1 MINMKSTKPNWNNKT
16 LAKMEKKETLRF
28 DYPIQRKGGQWDR
41 LQQSLLIHSIIGG
54 YPIPPVLVLKA
65 TVDEDSKV
73 EFVLDGKQR
82 TTTLL
87 NFMAGVKDNEGQY
100 PERAYAL
107 HEETPTVF
115 IEDEEYVLAGKYFDE
130 LPEDVI
136 SELNSGSFQITR
148 LEEATDEEIE
158 ELFYRWNN
166 GTPLSKQQKT
176 RAVMG
181 VEKAGVIDALVKHK
195 FITDIAKFTPLQL
208 RRSTDEGVILQTL
221 MLLSGKED
229 SFVADNLLKFS
240 EEIRNQDI
248 SEIVKD
254 LTETM
259 DYIVKS
265 GMESSGLFK
274 PLHLPTLL
282 LVAKKAKDEGISPIV
297 FTAWVDDFND
307 AIVLKKKAKTLL
319 GTDFDYK
326 ARYTGAGSV
335 KSNKVQGRKEAMM
348 KHFEKFVEKY
358 DGYSVEPKE
367 EKEVKVV
374 KEVKKP
380 AKKAEAKKE
389 EVKEEPKGEELTD
402 EEKAKIDAELEA
414 ELAELKLVEEMN
426 DISKE
431 VEKVTK

>member
-1 MINMKSTKPNWNNKT
+1 MKTTRPNWNNKT
-16 LAKMEKKETLRF
+16 LVKMEKKETLRF

-65 TVDEDSKV
+65 TIDEESKV
-73 EFVLDGKQR
+73 EYVLDGKQR

-87 NFMAGVKDNEGQY
+87 NFMAGVKDKEGNY
-100 PERAYAL
+100 PERAYSL

-181 VEKAGVIDALVKHK
+181 VEKASVIDSLVKHK
-195 FITDIAKFTPLQL
+195 FITEVAKFTPLQL

-221 MLLSGKED
+221 MLLSGKNE

-307 AIVLKKKAKTLL
+307 AIVLKKRAKTLL
-319 GTDFDYK
+319 QRDFDYK
-326 ARYTGAGSV
+326 AKYTGAGSV
-335 KSNKVQGRKEAMM
+335 KANKVQGRKEAMM
-348 KHFEKFVEKY
+348 KHFDEFVEKY
-358 DGYSVEPKE
+358 DGYTAEPKQ
-367 EKEVKVV
+367 EKEVKV

-380 AKKAEAKKE
+380 AKKAEVKVEEPKE

-414 ELAELKLVEEMN
+414 EIQELKLVEEMK

-431 VEKVTK
+431 IDKVTK